1 MTALQCLVQM
11 QHRFRRAL
19 VLVLL
24 SIQGL
29 SCARPAVDARP
40 AREAARLE
48 LLSADADVW
57 SFEIPVRGVLHGP
70 DKPKACRFA
79 VGDREQPAR
88 IHGQRFEATLTL
100 ERGVNPVTAT
110 CSTIHG
116 QTLHAQ
122 AVRYTVRLL
131 DPPPA
136 REETAAPPPWLPQT
150 VVYGVIPPLF
160 GAPPL
165 EAVTL
170 ALDGLAALGVT
181 ALWLSPIFD
190 APPDDYGYAVVDPFK
205 VRPEYGSEQDLQR
218 LVEAAHARD
227 MRVLL
232 DLVPNHTSDQHPY
245 YRQAEALGTR
255 SHYYDFY
262 ERDSAGRATHY
273 FDWQNLPN
281 LNYDHPEVDR
291 YTETAALYW
300 VRFGDIDGYRVDAA
314 WGVRTRDPAFWRPF
328 ADLLKREKPALLL
341 LAEASARDPY
351 YLAHGFDAA
360 YDWTD
365 ALGEHAWKDVFA
377 TRNGIAHRLHEAVTA
392 SGPALERVFRFLNS
406 NDSGERFITRY
417 GEAMTKVATA
427 ALLTLPGIPC
437 IYAFDDV
444 GAEFLPYGE
453 LTPITRDHPE
463 LRAFHTRWIHL
474 RRAHPALHAGRFVP
488 LHVGSRDEAYV
499 FARLDDRSQSAA
511 LVALNFADAPVTVE
525 VELPEA
531 LRTRRLE
538 DAFDGASVRTKGGRL
553 SLSLKPYDSKVL
565 LAK

>member
-1 MTALQCLVQM
+1 
-11 QHRFRRAL
+11 
-19 VLVLL
+19 LVLL
-24 SIQGL
+24 SIQGVA
-29 SCARPAVDARP
+29 CRPAVDARP
-40 AREAARLE
+40 THEASRLE

-57 SFEIPVRGVLHGP
+57 SYEVRVRGVLHGP
-70 DKPKACRFA
+70 DRPKTCRFS
-79 VGDREQPAR
+79 VRGREQPAR
-88 IHGQRFEATLTL
+88 LHGRRFEATLTL

-110 CSTIHG
+110 CHTVHG
-116 QTLHAQ
+116 RTLRTEV
-122 AVRYTVRLL
+122 VRYTVRLL

-136 REETAAPPPWLPQT
+136 RAATEAPPPWLPQT

-160 GAPPL
+160 GDPPL

-170 ALDGLAALGVT
+170 ALDGLAALGVS

-205 VRPEYGSEQDLQR
+205 VRPEYGSEEDLRR

-232 DLVPNHTSDQHPY
+232 DLVPNHTSDRHPY

-262 ERDSAGRATHY
+262 ARDSEGRATHY
-273 FDWQNLPN
+273 FDWHNLPN

-300 VRFGDIDGYRVDAA
+300 VRSADIDGYRVDVA
-314 WGVRTRDPAFWRPF
+314 WGVRERDPAFWRPF
-328 ADLLKREKPALLL
+328 ANLLKREKPALML

-365 ALGEHAWKDVFA
+365 ALGEHAWTDVFA
-377 TRNGIAHRLHEAVTA
+377 ARDGIARRLHAAVMA

-406 NDSGERFITRY
+406 NDSGERFITRH
-417 GEAMTKVATA
+417 GEPLTKVATA

-437 IYAFDDV
+437 VYAFDEV

-453 LTPITRDHPE
+453 LTPITREHPE
-463 LRAFHTRWIHL
+463 LRTFHARFIHL

-488 LHVGSRDEAYV
+488 LHIGNDDEAYV
-499 FARLDDRSQSAA
+499 FARIDERTNSAA

-538 DAFDGASVRTKGGRL
+538 DALGAAKVRAKGARL
-553 SLSLKPYDSKVL
+553 SLPLAPYESRVL
-565 LAK
+565 LAR